1 MSHVVMSSQDDILSI
16 SEEDVAVKSATKKKS
31 KRKNKFRVRLSPSGL
46 SALSTLIYREED
58 RASSSALPAQ
68 SASESS
74 SSSSSSSSSIFTNGY
89 LEFNAR
95 LKDMLKETNQ
105 KVERLNTIIKSSLN
119 RLEKITISVEK
130 EAEHQAEVKKKLDQI
145 IEDIKRFNIFINKN
159 QKKTDAITKVFDDM
173 SKAFQRYKTAIDYQK
188 SHSDISSLY
197 SYDSN

>member
-74 SSSSSSSSSIFTNGY
+74 SSSSSSSISENEDITNGY

-95 LKDMLKETNQ
+95 LKETSQ
-105 KVERLNTIIKSSLN
+105 KVESLNTIIDSSLN
-119 RLEKITISVEK
+119 KLERITILVEK
-130 EAEHQAEVKKKLDQI
+130 QADTNKKLDQI